1 MVGDGH
7 AEVLK
12 NPSQFGYSLVPLG
25 PHRRMAQSGSSHL
38 NITPSLSLLPHAT
51 KTRPCVSWALTTACP
66 RLLRLTGW
74 SWLPMQDGDGS
85 GGASHCFLLR
95 RKLLALLQGCTLSSK
110 RLKAIRA
117 CSDYFHF
124 PDSTW
129 QNKWVNSRD
138 LSSL

>member
-1 MVGDGH
+1 MLRSYRIPH
-7 AEVLK
+7 
-12 NPSQFGYSLVPLG
+12 SLDIVFTEECPVRKFTYEH
-25 PHRRMAQSGSSHL
+25 HRLS
-38 NITPSLSLLPHAT
+38 PSLLPHPT

-66 RLLRLTGW
+66 RLPRLRGW
-74 SWLPMQDGDGS
+74 SWPPTRDRYGS
-85 GGASHCFLLR
+85 GGASRCFPLR
-95 RKLLALLQGCTLSSK
+95 RKLLALLQGCTLSSE
-110 RLKAIRA
+110 RLKALRA